1 MSTSKLMKI
10 VRRDI
15 KAEGLKVLSTT
26 VHKGHLV
33 FEVLHVDGRRQRVT
47 VSGSPRVL
55 EEAAQ
60 HTLRRVRKFA
70 HAEPCS

>member
-1 MSTSKLMKI
+1 MKI

-33 FEVLHVDGRRQRVT
+33 FEVLHVDGRRQRIT

-55 EEAAQ
+55 EEAVHHA
-60 HTLRRVRKFA
+60 LRDVRKFA
-70 HAEPCS
+70 HAESCS